1 MSIPTA
7 ENDNAAAI
15 IKRIEIAN
23 NRYTFS
29 YSENALKSVLNM
41 GGYSARPH
49 KDFDGELYWSI
60 SKKNYKKD

>member
-7 ENDNAAAI
+7 EHDNAAAI

-23 NRYTFS
+23 NRYTFT
-29 YSENALKSVLNM
+29 YSENALKSVLNI
-41 GGYSARPH
+41 GGYRSTPH